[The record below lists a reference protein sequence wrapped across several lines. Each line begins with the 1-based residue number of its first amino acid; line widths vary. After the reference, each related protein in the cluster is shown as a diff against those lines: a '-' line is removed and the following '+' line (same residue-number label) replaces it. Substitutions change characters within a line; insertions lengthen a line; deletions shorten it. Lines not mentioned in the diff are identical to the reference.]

1 MSMLTSQVENL
12 RIMARLVREY
22 EYREISWA
30 LRHAADTI
38 ENLRNRLTERET
50 CRISA
55 IWVED
60 ELEHDCREYV
70 MHCESCNHQFGYILY
85 NEDGNA
91 WMHEKPKF
99 CPICGARVVE

>member
-1 MSMLTSQVENL
+1 MLTSQVENL

-50 CRISA
+50 CTMELLFA
-55 IWVED
+55 ED
-60 ELEHDCREYV
+60 TLEHECREYI
-70 MHCESCNHQFGYILY
+70 MHCDACHHNFCYVLY
-85 NEDGNA
+85 NEDGGT
-91 WMHEKPKF
+91 WTDEKPKF
-99 CPICGARVVE
+99 CPHCGRRVVG

>member
-38 ENLRNRLTERET
+38 ENLRNRLTEYGMRYDT
-50 CRISA
+50 DDYVCPQCGTVMDYVTRGDD
-55 IWVED
+55 D
-60 ELEHDCREYV
+60 EKVIPMDDYV
-70 MHCESCNHQFGYILY
+70 IPLHYCPHCGR
-85 NEDGNA
+85 
-91 WMHEKPKF
+91 
-99 CPICGARVVE
+99 RVVG